1 MRAAAASRGLQLLW
15 AMPERPGELPP
26 ILSSSA
32 AVLDQPHV
40 IGIIV
45 NTRSDGFMAS
55 LTGGLYR
62 PTSPPHSTPQ
72 LLPPKLPPDASL
84 LQVHAIG
91 SRYLSQNSTAFGT
104 APTRSHVTCQTSP
117 PHSSVP
123 TPPVFAFCFFSFFAI
138 ACKHLSSPPLTHPAP
153 SQAQLRQSSVR
164 PRPLS
169 RHPRPPLPAHVPP
182 SPHHRQSRPGARSQ
196 RQCPPPSR
204 RADNAPPAGV
214 HRLGGLS
221 SSASPRSVPRLS
233 TEHGT
238 SDVFPSFSGR
248 YRHVLCSAATE
259 NKAVAGYSCSR
270 FI

>member
-72 LLPPKLPPDASL
+72 LLPPKLPPGASL

-91 SRYLSQNSTAFGT
+91 SRYLSQNSTAFGA
-104 APTRSHVTCQTSP
+104 APTRSHV
-117 PHSSVP
+117 P
-123 TPPVFAFCFFSFFAI
+123 TSFFCSYPTCICFLLILLLCHRMQA
-138 ACKHLSSPPLTHPAP
+138 PPITTPHAPCP

-169 RHPRPPLPAHVPP
+169 RHTRPPLPAHVPP
-182 SPHHRQSRPGARSQ
+182 SPHHRQSRPGAHSQ
-196 RQCPPPSR
+196 RQCPPPSS

-221 SSASPRSVPRLS
+221 SSESSRSVPRLS
-233 TEHGT
+233 TEHGI
-238 SDVFPSFSGR
+238 SGVFPSFSGR
-248 YRHVLCSAATE
+248 YRHVRCSAATE
-259 NKAVAGYSCSR
+259 NKAVAGYLCSR